1 MPIDYSG
8 EEGWNSAIK
17 SLGGALF
24 PDPSKAA
31 HSYYYG
37 AEARKAQLESN
48 KLIGQ
53 QNAISRLLQTTQP
66 GVAPPAPI
74 SFTQPPLTG
83 AAPILAPPANL
94 PMSGVVAPSPGQVV
108 QALPAAIA
116 PLTAGTP
123 PEYSS
128 PSAVSPPAPNTTGSD
143 GSVPGNDPVAGSV
156 HPGSTTDPNGGLKTT
171 GPAASNGSP
180 APLPPNLNVQ
190 GLGTLAAAAGY
201 DASMAGLIGQQA
213 IGEAFRQGRIDAH
226 TYHELLASTGQAA
239 PVGADIAAAAAVKG
253 HELGLQGTLGA
264 ARIGADASIKGHE
277 ITAAASRY
285 GSDQSLAGTLGSA
298 RIQADE
304 KRHEF
309 DKAPQVVL
317 RNGVATFET
326 RDKATG
332 QPAYEPTVAV
342 EQERVRAS
350 AAAEENKI
358 TEWIDPNSA
367 NPTQIIK
374 ATNKDGIARGLRAV
388 PKSKDEWDAVLNSAV
403 INAPDPA
410 TAQALR
416 DKQAALGAGVPPKT
430 PTENYENQFLIDTR
444 LANAMPVPPGGFPGG
459 QTFTNLHPAGSSPE
473 LSTALL
479 DLSNQ
484 YFRMDPQTRGD
495 RAASTDKAIQQLAD
509 EGYINLQQS
518 RQQGLSGHTSIMK
531 TGYDKNGNPTQQEHF
546 RVDLL
551 DPKTKQPYAAGKLPP
566 ITMRRSVSSAIVPP
580 STQQPPQVPPQ
591 TPLPPGAIAVA
602 PAGTADGH
610 IGTSAD
616 GRTRVVVRN
625 GFVYPMP

>member
-83 AAPILAPPANL
+83 SAPILAPPGNL
-94 PMSGVVAPSPGQVV
+94 PMSGVVMPGGPAGPMPSPTQVV

-123 PEYSS
+123 PPYAP
-128 PSAVSPPAPNTTGSD
+128 PSAVSPPSPTPTGSD
-143 GSVPGNDPVAGSV
+143 GSIVPDTVSGTV
-156 HPGSTTDPNGGLKTT
+156 HPGSITDPNGGLKMT

-180 APLPPNLNVQ
+180 APLPPNLNPQ

-201 DASMAGLIGQQA
+201 DANMAALFGQQA
-213 IGEAFRQGRIDAH
+213 AAEAFRTGRFDAH
-226 TYHELLASTGQAA
+226 NYHELLAGTGQAA
-239 PVGADIAAAAAVKG
+239 PVGADIAAAASVRG

-277 ITAAASRY
+277 LSAGAQRYTA
-285 GSDQSLAGTLGSA
+285 DQSLAGTLGAA
-298 RIQADE
+298 RIREEEA
-304 KRHEF
+304 KRQF
-309 DKAPQVVL
+309 NQTPQVVL

-326 RDKATG
+326 REKVPG
-332 QPAYEPTVAV
+332 QQAYEPTVAV
-342 EQERVRAS
+342 EQERARTATTT
-350 AAAEENKI
+350 EENKV

-374 ATNKDGIARGLRAV
+374 ATNKEGIARGLRAV

-416 DKQAALGAGVPPKT
+416 DKQAALGVGVPPKT

-473 LSTALL
+473 LSTTLL

-509 EGYINLQQS
+509 EGYLNLQQD
-518 RQQGLSGHTSIMK
+518 RQQGLRGHTSIMK

-551 DPKTKQPYAAGKLPP
+551 DPKTKQPYTAGKLPQ

-580 STQQPPQVPPQ
+580 SGAGAGPQIGSPAPVGWPEGKTGTIHTPSGNVRAVNRGGVLQP
-591 TPLPPGAIAVA
+591 A
-602 PAGTADGH
+602 P
-610 IGTSAD
+610 
-616 GRTRVVVRN
+616 
-625 GFVYPMP
+625 

>member
-1 MPIDYSG
+1 
-8 EEGWNSAIK
+8 
-17 SLGGALF
+17 
-24 PDPSKAA
+24 
-31 HSYYYG
+31 
-37 AEARKAQLESN
+37 
-48 KLIGQ
+48 
-53 QNAISRLLQTTQP
+53 
-66 GVAPPAPI
+66 
-74 SFTQPPLTG
+74 
-83 AAPILAPPANL
+83 
-94 PMSGVVAPSPGQVV
+94 
-108 QALPAAIA
+108 
-116 PLTAGTP
+116 
-123 PEYSS
+123 
-128 PSAVSPPAPNTTGSD
+128 
-143 GSVPGNDPVAGSV
+143 
-156 HPGSTTDPNGGLKTT
+156 
-171 GPAASNGSP
+171 
-180 APLPPNLNVQ
+180 LPPNLNVQ

-342 EQERVRAS
+342 EQERVRAA